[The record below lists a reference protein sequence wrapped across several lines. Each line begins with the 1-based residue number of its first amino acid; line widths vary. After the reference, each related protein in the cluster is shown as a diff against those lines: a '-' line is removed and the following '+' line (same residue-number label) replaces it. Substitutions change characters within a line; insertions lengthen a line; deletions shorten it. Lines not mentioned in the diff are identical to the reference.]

1 MTERAHGYNRNSARA
16 RCHTI
21 AVACEQSILHLHAV
35 SVLRGVQ
42 SEKER
47 INFLDYYIHLRNHLR
62 APSCWWRL
70 LNEQQHGYFRPTPTY
85 SRRGLQT

>member
-1 MTERAHGYNRNSARA
+1 MHARVPLGKVLSLAYFFSRSTDLRVHCNSVRVMMTERAHGYNRNSARA

-42 SEKER
+42 SER
-47 INFLDYYIHLRNHLR
+47 TN
-62 APSCWWRL
+62 
-70 LNEQQHGYFRPTPTY
+70 
-85 SRRGLQT
+85 